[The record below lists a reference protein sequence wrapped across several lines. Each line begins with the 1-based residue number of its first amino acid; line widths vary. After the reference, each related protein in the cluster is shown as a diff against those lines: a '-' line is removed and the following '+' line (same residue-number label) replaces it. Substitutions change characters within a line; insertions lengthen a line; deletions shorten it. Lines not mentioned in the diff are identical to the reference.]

1 MDGVSA
7 IDISASGLVAQR
19 ARLNTIANNLANIST
34 TQDAAGR
41 NNPYVR
47 QRVLFQPGMAD
58 GSPAGVHVA
67 RIESDNPD
75 DPANPGAEPFRLEY
89 EPGHPD
95 ANPQGYVRYPN
106 VDLTREYVNALEAAR
121 AYEANI
127 QAIET
132 YRAMANQIIRLYEP

>member
-1 MDGVSA
+1 MDGIHA

-34 TQDAAGR
+34 TEDASGQSS
-41 NNPYVR
+41 PYVR
-47 QRVLFQPGMAD
+47 ERVVFRPGMS
-58 GSPAGVHVA
+58 GSPSAGVHVA
-67 RIESDNPD
+67 AIAPD
-75 DPANPGAEPFRLEY
+75 DPRQPGNFGAEPFRLKY

-95 ANPQGYVRYPN
+95 ANEQGYVLYPN
-106 VDLTREYVNALEAAR
+106 VDVTREYVNALEAAR

-132 YRAMANQIIRLYEP
+132 YKAMANQITRLYEA